1 MRGIDI
7 RQHGSGNAGGT
18 NVIRVLGWKAGVFVI
33 LVDMAKGLFATMVLA
48 RLMYGPIPFVNRT
61 PFDDFTVVQ
70 IIAGCSAILGHV
82 WTLFAGFK
90 GGKGIATAGG
100 MLIGIA
106 PVEVA
111 ISFGVFALVFLISH
125 YVSLGSLS
133 AADSVPAD
141 DVLPRKSLHGRYW
154 GYHTL
159 IFFSIGIAA
168 LIIYTHR
175 TNIGRLIAGT
185 ENRISSLR
193 LGGKK
198 DVAPLAGSLTPFIY
212 ANCRARCGELG
223 NHPVDPPRGKLPS
236 GLALVLP

>member
-1 MRGIDI
+1 MIPVSIIAIISYLLGSIPTSIIVARKARGIDI

-33 LVDMAKGLFATMVLA
+33 LLDIAKGMVATMLVA
-48 RLMYGPIPFVNRT
+48 RLMEGPLPFSNAT

-70 IIAGCSAILGHV
+70 IIAGCSAILGHI
-82 WTLFAGFK
+82 WTVFAGFK

-111 ISFGVFALVFLISH
+111 VSFGVFAIVFLLTH

-133 AADSVPAD
+133 AAVAFPLTMFFRENVFLV
-141 DVLPRKSLHGRYW
+141 DVR
-154 GYHTL
+154 GYGTL
-159 IFFSIGIAA
+159 IFFAIGISL

-175 TNIGRLIAGT
+175 ANISRLLAGT
-185 ENRISSLR
+185 ENRIHSDR
-193 LGGKK
+193 LFRKK
-198 DVAPLAGSLTPFIY
+198 EEQASRTV
-212 ANCRARCGELG
+212 
-223 NHPVDPPRGKLPS
+223 
-236 GLALVLP
+236 